1 MQTNLHLYHN
11 VLARLGQLL
20 PRERITRRRNMALL
34 VVGLYLS
41 RSVHLSLVVR
51 KWPSASKEPS
61 LVNRLRRF
69 LSNRRL
75 EVRRWY
81 EPVVLELL
89 RSAAGSPI
97 RLVID
102 ATKVGQS
109 YRLLTIGL
117 AYKRRTLPLVW
128 SVHRGSRGHTSLA
141 DQVALFE
148 AVRPFIPAGSEVWV
162 LGDSEFQSVR
172 LLQWLR
178 QQGWHF
184 LIRQRGSIKVRWP
197 GGQWRRL
204 SELTLAPGE
213 TRYLGWVHLTEKHDL
228 PGFWLILH
236 WETGED
242 EPWYLVSDCP
252 GQRRLLNRYRI
263 RMWIEEM
270 YGDWKGHGFD
280 LEATHLNDPDRIS
293 RLVLA
298 VSLAFVW
305 LISVGSWVVKRG
317 WRHFVDVKSRRDKSY
332 FRIGWDWIERCIRLG
347 QPVPIRFTTYFPK

>member
-69 LSNRRL
+69 LINRRL

-102 ATKVGQS
+102 ATKVGQHH
-109 YRLLTIGL
+109 RLLTIGL

-128 SVHRGSRGHTSLA
+128 SVHRGSRGHTS
-141 DQVALFE
+141 
-148 AVRPFIPAGSEVWV
+148 
-162 LGDSEFQSVR
+162 SVR
-172 LLQWLR
+172 T
-178 QQGWHF
+178 
-184 LIRQRGSIKVRWP
+184 GSNV
-197 GGQWRRL
+197 
-204 SELTLAPGE
+204 
-213 TRYLGWVHLTEKHDL
+213 
-228 PGFWLILH
+228 
-236 WETGED
+236 
-242 EPWYLVSDCP
+242 VSGSDNP
-252 GQRRLLNRYRI
+252 SL
-263 RMWIEEM
+263 
-270 YGDWKGHGFD
+270 FV
-280 LEATHLNDPDRIS
+280 S
-293 RLVLA
+293 RLT
-298 VSLAFVW
+298 SQSDVW
-305 LISVGSWVVKRG
+305 LVKRL
-317 WRHFVDVKSRRDKSY
+317 KRR
-332 FRIGWDWIERCIRLG
+332 
-347 QPVPIRFTTYFPK
+347 